1 MLTLEE
7 KLKREKQIHIELQ
20 NRIDDLEW
28 ENQEL
33 RTLLNLTLREILL
46 SKWKKENNLKGE
58 NK

>member
-7 KLKREKQIHIELQ
+7 KLKQEKQIHIELQ

-46 SKWKKENNLKGE
+46 NKWRKENNLKGE